1 MSVEGS
7 CWKGKGSWA
16 SREKFESIEREKES
30 DRELEQVCCLGVE
43 NEEETTASSD
53 MILVKRVGYEL
64 LLAF

>member
-1 MSVEGS
+1 M
-7 CWKGKGSWA
+7 GKGSWA

-53 MILVKRVGYEL
+53 MILVKRVGDEL

>member
-1 MSVEGS
+1 MEGS

-16 SREKFESIEREKES
+16 SIEKFESIEREKES

-43 NEEETTASSD
+43 NEEGTTASSD
-53 MILVKRVGYEL
+53 MILVKRVGDEL